1 MKLLRAARPSGVERW
16 SCGTSITGLVLLLHA
31 ARRTL
36 LQQVVQARRRRRGI
50 LVLLRVHGQV
60 GFGAAVCPM
69 QTHEFI
75 DALFGKDVLGLSAAA
90 QQQQQQ

>member
-1 MKLLRAARPSGVERW
+1 M
-16 SCGTSITGLVLLLHA
+16 LLLHA

-69 QTHEFI
+69 QTHVFI

-90 QQQQQQ
+90 QQQQQQQQKAEKGSRVSEQGKCAA